1 MNIFFPDLETRPT
14 IGSTFGQT
22 KIKAMDF
29 KDTIRTLG
37 ERVNRLKEQTLTEEA
52 TKHAF
57 VLPFL
62 QALGYDVFNPS
73 EVVPEFIADVGIKK
87 GEKVDFVVM
96 KEGAPVLLLEAK
108 HWKQKLDNH
117 DGQLLRYFHVC
128 KARFSVLT
136 NGVEYRFFTDLVATN
151 KMDERPFLDFDITNI
166 TDLQIEELKRF
177 HKSYFDVVSITAAAS
192 ELKYTAA
199 LRAILV
205 SEFKAPSDSFVR
217 FFTKQVYTG
226 VVTDKVVFQFSDLL
240 RKSMHLMLSEM
251 ISDRLKSAL
260 NQEEQAAKKQAEAEL
275 ATSGI
280 ESETVS
286 KERLVETTPEEMEA
300 FYIVKSMLRKYVD
313 PNRITFRDAQSY
325 MAILLDDNNRKT
337 ICRLYFNGSKRKIIT
352 LDAAKRE
359 VPLMIVDL
367 DEIYKLEEEMK
378 ATVNT
383 YLGLAEKN

>member
-1 MNIFFPDLETRPT
+1 
-14 IGSTFGQT
+14 
-22 KIKAMDF
+22 MDF
-29 KDTIRTLG
+29 KDTIRALG

-73 EVVPEFIADVGIKK
+73 EIVPEFVADVGIKK

-96 KEGAPVLLLEAK
+96 KDGCPVILLEAK
-108 HWKQKLDNH
+108 HWRQELDNH

-136 NGVEYRFFTDLVATN
+136 NGVTYRFFTDLVATN
-151 KMDERPFLDFDITNI
+151 RMDERPFLEFDITSI
-166 TDLQIEELKRF
+166 TDLQIEDLKRF
-177 HKSYFDVVSITAAAS
+177 HKSYFDAASITAAAS
-192 ELKYTAA
+192 ELKYTSA
-199 LRAILV
+199 LRSLMV

-226 VVTDKVVFQFSDLL
+226 VVTDKIVFQFSDLL

-260 NQEEQAAKKQAEAEL
+260 NQEEKAAKKAAEDESS
-275 ATSGI
+275 ATSTELEMSGKDRMI
-280 ESETVS
+280 D
-286 KERLVETTPEEMEA
+286 TTPEEVEA
-300 FYIVKSMLRKYVD
+300 FYIVKSMLRKYID
-313 PNRITFRDAQSY
+313 PNRITHRDAQTY

-337 ICRLYFNGSKRKIIT
+337 ICRLHFNGSKKKIGT
-352 LDAAKRE
+352 LDAAKKE
-359 VPLMIVDL
+359 VLTPIKDL
-367 DEIYKLEEEMK
+367 DEIYQFEDAMK
-378 ATVNT
+378 ATIAT
-383 YLGLAEKN
+383 YLGLAAG

>member
-1 MNIFFPDLETRPT
+1 
-14 IGSTFGQT
+14 
-22 KIKAMDF
+22 MDF
-29 KDTIRTLG
+29 KDTIRALG

-205 SEFKAPSDSFVR
+205 NEFKAPSDGFVR
-217 FFTKQVYTG
+217 FFTKQVYSG
-226 VVTDKVVFQFSDLL
+226 VVTDKIVFQFSDLL

-260 NQEEQAAKKQAEAEL
+260 NQEEQAAKKQAAEEAATTTTVEL
-275 ATSGI
+275 
-280 ESETVS
+280 ETVG

-300 FYIVKSMLRKYVD
+300 FYIVKSMLRKHVD
-313 PNRITFRDAQSY
+313 PNRVTFRDAQSY

-337 ICRLYFNGSKRKIIT
+337 ICRLYFNGSKRKIVT
-352 LDAAKRE
+352 LDAAKKE
-359 VPLMIVDL
+359 VPLVIGDL
-367 DEIYKLEEEMK
+367 DEIYKLEEVMK
-378 ATVNT
+378 ATVTT